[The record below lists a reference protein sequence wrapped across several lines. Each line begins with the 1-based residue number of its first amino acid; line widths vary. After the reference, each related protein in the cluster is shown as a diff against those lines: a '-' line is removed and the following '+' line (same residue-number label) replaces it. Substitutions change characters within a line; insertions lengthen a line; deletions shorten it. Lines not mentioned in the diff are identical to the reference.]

1 MVIYLEDEHYL
12 VVGFLS
18 AVLLPFILLMSPI
31 DMSISFRVGW
41 SCFSHSYAVLLLAVL
56 VAYMLWRR
64 GRKMLS
70 TMVAA
75 LATGLTLYGLLL
87 YILWLA
93 FISEY

>member
-1 MVIYLEDEHYL
+1 MCLENGHYF

-18 AVLLPFILLMSPI
+18 AVLLPFILLVLSI
-31 DMSISFRVGW
+31 DMGIGFRVGW
-41 SCFSHSYAVLLLAVL
+41 FCFSRGYVVLPLAVL
-56 VAYMLWRR
+56 AAYMLWRR

>member
-1 MVIYLEDEHYL
+1 MCLEDEHCF

-18 AVLLPFILLMSPI
+18 AVLLSFILLMFPI

-41 SCFSHSYAVLLLAVL
+41 FCFSYSYVVLPLAVL
-56 VAYMLWRR
+56 TTYMLWRR

-75 LATGLTLYGLLL
+75 VATGLTLYGLIL
-87 YILWLA
+87 YILYLA

>member
-1 MVIYLEDEHYL
+1 MEDEHYF

-18 AVLLPFILLMSPI
+18 AVLLPFILLVLSI
-31 DMSISFRVGW
+31 DMSIGFRVGW
-41 SCFSHSYAVLLLAVL
+41 LCFSRSYVVLPLSFLA
-56 VAYMLWRR
+56 AYLLWRR
-64 GRKMLS
+64 GRKLLS
-70 TMVAA
+70 TIVAA